1 MQLVRLHDMF
11 LFQTNIQSLEES
23 DSYLLEFNGALNF
36 ESSESVL
43 QRFGNLTGIHI
54 SRESVT
60 RIQRSPDKFDN
71 DALQKEIDKSLEK
84 IKQAIKDQHF
94 NEDIRLTI
102 TFLCNHFKVERN
114 LLLKLVSV

>member
-36 ESSESVL
+36 ESSKSVL

-60 RIQRSPDKFDN
+60 RIQRSPDKLDN
-71 DALQKEIDKSLEK
+71 DVLQKEIDKSLEK
-84 IKQAIKDQHF
+84 IKSAINKQPF

-102 TFLCNHFKVERN
+102 TFLCNYFEVDRAT
-114 LLLKLVSV
+114 LLRMISV